1 MNKLEVM
8 TESVL
13 LSDPKTMEMAKAEA
27 TAFYA
32 THPLWGMDADDVIV
46 LVQVAL
52 WNAEWAILAVP
63 EGSRIEAIRTV
74 ISFALNE
81 AKDES
86 KANRSRLQ
94 PFPIGKAYMAG
105 KDVTAAYLD
114 MVEEEKSAY
123 EVLEEKRELLA
134 HLEIAISLMG
144 EYAQYCRDYID
155 LESWDKVAEM
165 HGIPAS
171 TFRRRKLPRMARR
184 GRVIWAKIW

>member
-63 EGSRIEAIRTV
+63 EGSRIEVIRTV
-74 ISFALNE
+74 ISFVLSE

-86 KANRSRLQ
+86 KVNRSRLQ

-114 MVEEEKSAY
+114 MVEEEKS
-123 EVLEEKRELLA
+123 
-134 HLEIAISLMG
+134 AISLMG

-171 TFRRRKLPRMARR
+171 TFRRRELPRMAHR
-184 GRVIWAKIW
+184 GRVIWAKI